1 MGRPIVPWYR
11 DGLGMTVLSPPHVMV
26 GPDIERDMGEM
37 ILRGVDE
44 GRHRGGSTDRPGAG
58 ADRVPAAPIEATLS
72 EG

>member
-37 ILRGVDE
+37 IPGVSMKA
-44 GRHRGGSTDRPGAG
+44 GIVGFDRPT
-58 ADRVPAAPIEATLS
+58 RCWS
-72 EG
+72 